1 MEITLSPLEAADI
14 PHIHRAMQD
23 WQMVRWL
30 TAVPWP
36 YTVADAE
43 MFVHEQATAQDRT
56 IRVDGGFA
64 GMLRGGGDLG
74 YWLGQ
79 EFRGRGIAFKAAAMA
94 LAEGFAAGLGSVSA
108 SHIMGNDRSAVLLAR
123 LGFRRVGSMRA
134 LSRPLGREVALARLQ
149 LDADD
154 FGMRHPIRI
163 ATPRTVM
170 DPLRAEDAQALR
182 DIVTVPEIGRMLFI
196 FAPDLGTEAAA
207 EIIMRNRWRGAPPFR
222 LAIRQAGRLIG
233 SIGVGDGAEPSIFYF
248 LAPGTGGQG
257 LGSEIVPAFCNA
269 LFARFPLAAL
279 RAEVFTDNPVS
290 ARILQKAG
298 FREYGMT
305 QIKSA
310 ARPDPAPAWVFRLP
324 RQN

>member
-1 MEITLSPLEAADI
+1 MEITLSPPEAADI

-30 TAVPWP
+30 TALPWP
-36 YTVADAE
+36 YALLDAE
-43 MFVHEQATAQDRT
+43 AFVHDHATVQDRA

-74 YWLGQ
+74 YWLGP
-79 EFRGRGIAFKAAAMA
+79 EFQGRGIAFRAASQA
-94 LAEGFAAGLGSVSA
+94 LAESFASGLGSVSA
-108 SHIMGNDRSAVLLAR
+108 GYIMGNDRSAALLAR
-123 LGFRRVGSMRA
+123 LGFRRTGSMRGF
-134 LSRPLGREVALARLQ
+134 SRPLGREVALARLE
-149 LDADD
+149 LSADD
-154 FGMRHPIRI
+154 FGTRHPIRI
-163 ATPRTVM
+163 ETPRTVM
-170 DPLRAEDAQALR
+170 DPLRPEDAPDLR

-298 FREYGMT
+298 FGECGMT

-310 ARPDPAPAWVFRLP
+310 ARADSAPARVYRLP